1 MSECDPEIE
10 NCEEVATEEVEE
22 VALPNGGIVDPVQQF
37 SQLGSA
43 GLLLA
48 ANVLIANDAKW
59 TLNGEGWGLF
69 AASGLSTAMGVYQ
82 AFLGWAPQGC
92 WDQLNGVVPEEEA
105 EEGDEEAE
113 DDEEELRLR

>member
-1 MSECDPEIE
+1 MLKEDPTT
-10 NCEEVATEEVEE
+10 EVSGNDTMNETEE
-22 VALPNGGIVDPVQQF
+22 ASSPNGGIVDPVQQF

-48 ANVLIANDAKW
+48 ANIIISNDAKW

-69 AASGLSTAMGVYQ
+69 AASALSTAMGFYQ
-82 AFLGWAPQGC
+82 AFLGWTPQAC

-105 EEGDEEAE
+105 EEGEEDME
-113 DDEEELRLR
+113 EEELRLR